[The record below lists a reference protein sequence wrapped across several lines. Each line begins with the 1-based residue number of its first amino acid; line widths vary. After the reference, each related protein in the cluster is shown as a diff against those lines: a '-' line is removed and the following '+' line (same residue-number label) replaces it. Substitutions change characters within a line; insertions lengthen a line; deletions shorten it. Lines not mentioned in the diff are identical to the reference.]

1 MFDLRENP
9 FVVLGVTPRSTKA
22 DVNEAFE
29 DALLDARDVNDE
41 RRLNLARQALFTP
54 NERVTAE
61 LGYLLELRPSDA
73 RKALTSK
80 AFEHWVEVAESTQ
93 GVARA
98 NALAEA
104 MSSCTQTDACRSLTL
119 NLLDCWSGI
128 NPKEIWQQ
136 VSEARSISDFGS
148 IAEADIRRG
157 LDRLRHAHAEKAI
170 AHLEGNSDLPAVFT
184 DLLEAE
190 IIPNDRVREKFAS
203 ALVTSYAQRTSGA
216 LAKAADRSLEC
227 LQDFVRS
234 GSDQAFR
241 DFEND
246 LADWDRLAQPLQ
258 LASQTK
264 GADEPH
270 SQELYEKVRSH
281 ALTLANDE
289 ARHSD
294 AARITRLAESIFAE
308 LPSAQS
314 QLRQDSETLD
324 EILEHSAKTQVLA
337 PLTEAIAEAREDLFW
352 TSQHL
357 TTHGFVTSAPD
368 PIGKIRRSFESLLT
382 PDLPIE
388 LRDDGARILRGLAV
402 ELFNERQ
409 DILNAKSLTAYLAS
423 DGRWFSHEVNAQIA
437 ADDRELAKNLGMQ
450 HLQSAMKGG
459 EWKRA
464 KGICSELLAL
474 ASGLEVSDLQN
485 INQIIEEKIRSRR
498 TSQFVW
504 GGIAALVIGFL
515 VFSDD
520 KPSDYNPDYS
530 YDSMSDSVEMPADS
544 AVAAP
549 SLPSTETDIPA
560 DTQEEVAPPY
570 GGGSLSLPQLRYCIR
585 QGERMDAARSM
596 VYSYQQQ
603 SKFNAA
609 VTDYNTRCGSFQ
621 YDHRDM
627 ATVRSEIDQVR
638 EQLNAEAAAIVGPRG
653 ATPSYRQPTY
663 PGVGTGNSDTSD
675 GYGLSSESSE
685 ADEAADPLN
694 PYGERDEY

>member
-29 DALLDARDVNDE
+29 DALLDAHDVNEE

-54 NERVTAE
+54 NERVAAE

-80 AFEHWVEVAESTQ
+80 AFKHWIEVAESTQ

-104 MSSCTQTDACRSLTL
+104 MSSCTQADACRSLTL
-119 NLLDCWSGI
+119 NLLDCWRDI

-136 VSEARSISDFGS
+136 VSDARSISDFGS
-148 IAEADIRRG
+148 VAETDIRRG
-157 LDRLRHAHAEKAI
+157 LDQLRHAHAEKAV
-170 AHLEGNSDLPAVFT
+170 AHLESNSDLPAVFT
-184 DLLEAE
+184 DLLEGE
-190 IIPNDRVREKFAS
+190 IIPNDRVREKFVS
-203 ALVTSYAQRTSGA
+203 ALVASYAQCTSGA
-216 LAKAADRSLEC
+216 LANAADRSLEC
-227 LQDFVRS
+227 LKNFVRS
-234 GSDQAFR
+234 GSDQAFS
-241 DFEND
+241 DFEYE

-264 GADEPH
+264 GADELH
-270 SQELYEKVRSH
+270 SHELYEKVRSH
-281 ALTLANDE
+281 ALALANED

-308 LPSAQS
+308 LPSAQR

-324 EILEHSAKTQVLA
+324 EILEHSAKAKVLA
-337 PLTEAIAEAREDLFW
+337 PLADAIAEAREDLFW

-357 TTHGFVTSAPD
+357 TKHGFVISAPD
-368 PIGKIRRSFESLLT
+368 PIGKIRRSFEGLLT

-423 DGRWFSHEVNAQIA
+423 DGRWFSQDVNAQIA

-464 KGICSELLAL
+464 RKICLELLEF
-474 ASGLEVSDLQN
+474 ASGSEVFDLQN
-485 INQIIEEKIRSRR
+485 INQIIEAKIRSRR

-515 VFSDD
+515 VFSND
-520 KPSDYNPDYS
+520 KPSGYDPNYS
-530 YDSMSDSVEMPADS
+530 SDPTSDSVEMPADS

-549 SLPSTETDIPA
+549 SLPSTKTDIPA
-560 DTQEEVAPPY
+560 DTQEEVVPSY
-570 GGGSLSLPQLRYCIR
+570 GGGALSLPQLRYCIR
-585 QGERMDAARSM
+585 QGERLNTARSM
-596 VYSYQQQ
+596 VDSYQQQ

-609 VTDYNTRCGSFQ
+609 ITDYNTRCGSFQ
-621 YDHRDM
+621 YDQRDM
-627 ATVRSEIDQVR
+627 AIVRSEIDQVR
-638 EQLNAEAAAIVGPRG
+638 EKLNADAAAIVGPSG

-663 PGVGTGNSDTSD
+663 PGIGIGNSDTSD
-675 GYGLSSESSE
+675 GYNPGSDSSE
-685 ADEAADPLN
+685 ADEIAEPLN
-694 PYGERDEY
+694 P

>member
-29 DALLDARDVNDE
+29 DALLDAHDVNEE

-54 NERVTAE
+54 NERVAAE

-104 MSSCTQTDACRSLTL
+104 MRRCTQTDACRSLLL

-148 IAEADIRRG
+148 IAETDIRRG
-157 LDRLRHAHAEKAI
+157 LDRLRHAHAEKAV

-190 IIPNDRVREKFAS
+190 IIPNDRVREKFVS
-203 ALVTSYAQRTSGA
+203 ALVASYAQCTNGA
-216 LAKAADRSLEC
+216 LANAADRSLEC
-227 LQDFVRS
+227 LKDFVRS

-241 DFEND
+241 DFEYE

-264 GADEPH
+264 GADELH

-281 ALTLANDE
+281 ALALANEE

-308 LPSAQS
+308 LPSAQG

-324 EILEHSAKTQVLA
+324 EILEHSAKAKVLA
-337 PLTEAIAEAREDLFW
+337 PLADAIAEAREDLFW

-357 TTHGFVTSAPD
+357 TKHGFVISAPD
-368 PIGKIRRSFESLLT
+368 PIGKIRRSFEGLLT

-423 DGRWFSHEVNAQIA
+423 DGRWFSQDVNAQIA

-464 KGICSELLAL
+464 KKICSELLAL
-474 ASGLEVSDLQN
+474 ASGPEVSDLQN

-520 KPSDYNPDYS
+520 KPSGYDPDYS

-549 SLPSTETDIPA
+549 SLPSTKTDIPA
-560 DTQEEVAPPY
+560 DTQEEVAPSY
-570 GGGSLSLPQLRYCIR
+570 GGGALSLPQLRYCIR
-585 QGERMDAARSM
+585 QGERLNAARSM
-596 VYSYQQQ
+596 VDSYQQQ

-609 VTDYNTRCGSFQ
+609 ITDYNTRCGSFQ

-638 EQLNAEAAAIVGPRG
+638 EKLNADAAAIVGPSG

-663 PGVGTGNSDTSD
+663 PGIGIGNSDTSD
-675 GYGLSSESSE
+675 GYNPGRDSSE
-685 ADEAADPLN
+685 ADETAEPLN
-694 PYGERDEY
+694 PYGERDGY